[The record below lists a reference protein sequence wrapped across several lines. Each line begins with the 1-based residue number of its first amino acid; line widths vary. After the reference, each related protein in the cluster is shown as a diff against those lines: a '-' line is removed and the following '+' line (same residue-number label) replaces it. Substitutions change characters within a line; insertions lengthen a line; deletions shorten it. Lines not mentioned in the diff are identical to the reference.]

1 MICVKMATGI
11 YFLDPF
17 TPPYMQVASQ
27 WFQQFYQSTHLG
39 EILNRFQRE
48 IVYKWSIK
56 YHILINVWLY
66 YMTQGTIMLTTFN
79 IFSYLYIN
87 VSDITMI
94 KQSYISTLST
104 LIPHASV
111 ASSRL
116 ACKINNELC
125 SNQKYQNDNNY

>member
-1 MICVKMATGI
+1 
-11 YFLDPF
+11 
-17 TPPYMQVASQ
+17 
-27 WFQQFYQSTHLG
+27 
-39 EILNRFQRE
+39 
-48 IVYKWSIK
+48 
-56 YHILINVWLY
+56 
-66 YMTQGTIMLTTFN
+66 MLTTFN